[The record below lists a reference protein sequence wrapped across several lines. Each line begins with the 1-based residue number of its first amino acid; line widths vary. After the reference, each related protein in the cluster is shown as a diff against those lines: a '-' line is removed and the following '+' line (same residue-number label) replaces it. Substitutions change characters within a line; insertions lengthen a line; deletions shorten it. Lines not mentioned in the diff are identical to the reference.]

1 MVNRAI
7 YAGAPAEAV
16 EGEGDGEV
24 ALSVDT
30 IQQSLDVR
38 QPPPPL
44 APPAPPFAF
53 ADGVMRCLRCC
64 QAIEEEIDDRGETNI
79 PT

>member
-38 QPPPPL
+38 QPPRPSPL
-44 APPAPPFAF
+44 PHRLSRLLT
-53 ADGVMRCLRCC
+53 G
-64 QAIEEEIDDRGETNI
+64 
-79 PT
+79 

>member
-7 YAGAPAEAV
+7 YADAAAEAV

-38 QPPPPL
+38 RPSPL
-44 APPAPPFAF
+44 PHRLSRLLT
-53 ADGVMRCLRCC
+53 G
-64 QAIEEEIDDRGETNI
+64 
-79 PT
+79 